1 MLLCQLYFIIP
12 PSFFHSSFSPEKKNR
27 FFTVERVGSMQKYVP
42 QAYLHLQFQMFPR
55 DIQAKGKKSFSTLAS
70 LKIKKKQEWNPEH

>member
-55 DIQAKGKKSFSTLAS
+55 DIQAKGKKILFHVGIF
-70 LKIKKKQEWNPEH
+70 KNKKKQEWNPEH